1 VNWNVLQ
8 GESYTLALAQF
19 AGMVEP
25 DTSASDR
32 AIRSWYARALEMIG
46 QNVEE
51 LKIRPN
57 AFRAH
62 INNQFTQDV
71 EATQSTHA
79 VIPSKRLTGA
89 AYKSCSSAPTN
100 ETTSR
105 QRKQPSKAPSLKERA
120 DIFNLANIKQGYMEV
135 KCPLL
140 ELFSFARMVIDEYTY
155 LADGMKQAY
164 TVLELIGARHK
175 WLLSGTPALSGFGD
189 IKQIAKLIGVNLG
202 VDDYTLMK
210 SDVLS
215 RERKAMTRKSFYS
228 NKIQSH

>member
-1 VNWNVLQ
+1 
-8 GESYTLALAQF
+8 
-19 AGMVEP
+19 
-25 DTSASDR
+25 
-32 AIRSWYARALEMIG
+32 
-46 QNVEE
+46 
-51 LKIRPN
+51 
-57 AFRAH
+57 
-62 INNQFTQDV
+62 
-71 EATQSTHA
+71 
-79 VIPSKRLTGA
+79 LTGA
-89 AYKSCSSAPTN
+89 AYKSSSSAPTSDA
-100 ETTSR
+100 TSR

-120 DIFNLANIKQGYMEV
+120 DTFNLANIKQGYTEV

-140 ELFSFARMVIDEYTY
+140 ELFSFARVVIDEYTY